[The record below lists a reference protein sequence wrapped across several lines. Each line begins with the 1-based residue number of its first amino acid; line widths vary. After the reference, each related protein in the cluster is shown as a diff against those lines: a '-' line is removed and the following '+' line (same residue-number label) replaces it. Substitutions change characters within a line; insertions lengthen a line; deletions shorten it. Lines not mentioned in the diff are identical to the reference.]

1 MKVIENNTETT
12 KLTNKDLAIAAY
24 SLAEL
29 HNAYLASYEDADY
42 EGTMTKEEMQETI
55 ESIRVAHVKFDAL
68 VQTTEASF
76 QQQQAEVTDDTEE

>member
-1 MKVIENNTETT
+1 MKVIENNAETT

-68 VQTTEASF
+68 IQTTEADF
-76 QQQQAEVTDDTEE
+76 QRQQAQAADDTEE